1 MEKRAVELVT
11 ERNAGGK
18 GFRVDSSV
26 PRFLDGTLVF
36 VGFTDRDGDE
46 DENWVHFPD
55 YDHED
60 PVVYSMWVDV
70 VSAVTR
76 HEQPGMFSIARD
88 IVSFGGI
95 AGVIAIILTGT
106 FAYVV
111 VSGTTPKDTTVTEVM
126 KSALMAILGFY
137 FGSKVAKK

>member
-11 ERNAGGK
+11 ERNTGGSE
-18 GFRVDSSV
+18 FRVDSSV
-26 PRFLDGTLVF
+26 PRFLDGTLIF
-36 VGFTDRDGDE
+36 VGFTERDGED
-46 DENWVHFPD
+46 DENWVYFPD
-55 YDHED
+55 HDHED
-60 PVVYSMWVDV
+60 PVVYSMWIDV

-76 HEQPGMFSIARD
+76 HERPSMFSIARD

-95 AGVIAIILTGT
+95 AGVIAIILTAT

-111 VSGTTPKDTTVTEVM
+111 ATGATPKDTTVTEVM

-137 FGSKVAKK
+137 FGSKTTKK